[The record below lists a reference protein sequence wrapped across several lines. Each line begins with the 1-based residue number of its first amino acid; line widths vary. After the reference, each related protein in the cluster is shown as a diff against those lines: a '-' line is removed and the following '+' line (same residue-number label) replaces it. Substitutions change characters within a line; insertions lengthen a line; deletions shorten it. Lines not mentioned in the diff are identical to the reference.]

1 MKEALDALQDRLAPA
16 EEIFFTWLTRVF
28 VAATLV
34 GSAWIDDA
42 PPLEIAAT
50 LIGIYVAVRVAT
62 QFDRLATAAPFQNRA
77 LQMIFAV
84 GALMVLGL
92 SFLVIVTLVE
102 RAGPFGGR
110 LRRNGVAIT
119 LPERLK
125 HALTGDQRRIVD
137 PRSRPRPTPLRC
149 VPGRSRHLD
158 QPVRG
163 AARGAGGP
171 RVPKRVRPPR
181 RPRTKEHRHES
192 DSRTTGWI
200 RLRGAGVEPGRGPRD
215 PARSGDSSPF
225 GGLERTHCPGFLCRP
240 HPGAGLAGSGRGSP
254 PGICGADGRQGRGP
268 FRRAPGRGPRERGQ
282 GWASPSRRWPTN
294 SISISSS

>member
-102 RAGPFGGR
+102 R
-110 LRRNGVAIT
+110 L
-119 LPERLK
+119 
-125 HALTGDQRRIVD
+125 ALSAVG
-137 PRSRPRPTPLRC
+137 
-149 VPGRSRHLD
+149 
-158 QPVRG
+158 
-163 AARGAGGP
+163 
-171 RVPKRVRPPR
+171 
-181 RPRTKEHRHES
+181 
-192 DSRTTGWI
+192 
-200 RLRGAGVEPGRGPRD
+200 
-215 PARSGDSSPF
+215 
-225 GGLERTHCPGFLCRP
+225 
-240 HPGAGLAGSGRGSP
+240 
-254 PGICGADGRQGRGP
+254 
-268 FRRAPGRGPRERGQ
+268 
-282 GWASPSRRWPTN
+282 
-294 SISISSS
+294 